1 MTEMTA
7 GPGAPIRVV
16 LVDDHSVVR
25 AGVAALLNAA
35 PDVTVVAVA
44 ADATTGVAAV
54 LQHRPDVT
62 LMDLSLPDRYGTDA
76 IRDVVA
82 VWPEAVVVAL
92 TAFADGENVQE
103 ALEAGAVGYLLKD
116 IEPAELLTGVRAAA
130 AGHSPLDPR
139 VTRAALGLE
148 GGAGSHGLTERE
160 QDVLRLL
167 AQGLSNA
174 VIATRLGITAHTV
187 KAHLR
192 NAYERIGLQD
202 RTSAALW
209 AAEHLG
215 DR

>member
-1 MTEMTA
+1 MTDE
-7 GPGAPIRVV
+7 PGAPIRVA

-25 AGVAALLNAA
+25 AGVAALLSAA

-44 ADATTGVAAV
+44 ADAATGVAAV
-54 LQHRPDVT
+54 LEHRPDVT
-62 LMDLSLPDRYGTDA
+62 LMDLSLPDRYGTQA
-76 IRDVVA
+76 IRDIRA
-82 VWPEAVVVAL
+82 TWPEAVVVAL
-92 TAFADGENVQE
+92 TAFADGENVQD
-103 ALEAGAVGYLLKD
+103 ALDAGAVGYLLKD
-116 IEPAELLTGVRAAA
+116 IEPAELLAGVRAAA

-139 VTRAALGLE
+139 VTRLALGLDPK
-148 GGAGSHGLTERE
+148 AGSHGLTERE
-160 QDVLRLL
+160 SEVLRLL

-174 VIATRLGITAHTV
+174 VIAARLGITPHTV